1 MSRGTFLAFG
11 PGMDVAKATEDLR
24 ENVTKGIERAQ
35 ERVEEGV
42 RRGANQTKDLAT
54 MLSGQVETFVRESP
68 LVALGGAFFVGYLI
82 AKLARV
88 RA

>member
-1 MSRGTFLAFG
+1 
-11 PGMDVAKATEDLR
+11 MDVAKATEDLKD
-24 ENVTKGIERAQ
+24 NLTKGFERAQ

-42 RRGANQTKDLAT
+42 RRGAAQTKDLAS
-54 MLSGQVETFVRESP
+54 MMNGQFETFVRQSP
-68 LVALGGAFFVGYLI
+68 LIALGGAFAVGFLI

>member
-1 MSRGTFLAFG
+1 
-11 PGMDVAKATEDLR
+11 MDVAKATEDLK
-24 ENVTKGIERAQ
+24 ENLTKSVERAQ

-42 RRGANQTKDLAT
+42 RRGAAQTKDVVS
-54 MLSGQVETFVRESP
+54 MMSGQFETFVRQSP
-68 LVALGGAFFVGYLI
+68 LIALGGAFAVGFVI